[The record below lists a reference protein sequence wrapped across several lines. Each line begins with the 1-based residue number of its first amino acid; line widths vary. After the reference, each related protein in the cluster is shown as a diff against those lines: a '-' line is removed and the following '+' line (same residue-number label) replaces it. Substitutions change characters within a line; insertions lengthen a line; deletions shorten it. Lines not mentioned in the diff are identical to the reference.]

1 MSQFVGQNV
10 DGSYT
15 QKPYKTNFGNLNEI
29 LGNVTS
35 TKVLCNDGSIK
46 NQQSSP
52 NAEYGDACANNG
64 GRSANQPIDFVKYEQ
79 DQLNLERAKLNAV
92 MLEKNPNYNSL
103 TDKVFGK
110 QEGWSFTRAFRLG
123 GYTILGVILGRYV
136 AKNMGK
142 STNLGMVIGG
152 ILPYVAYKLSIE
164 YDKKQFSKQPQQAP
178 KQPVDMSNLTNI
190 NKGGNAMPLADT
202 DLQILSKIPSQ
213 FIIKSNGYNTTYY
226 KDTKDK
232 NLTGFS
238 AMFSVPDVYKQSGRT
253 DGSIGTS
260 SPIKITI
267 REFSDAYNEYLK
279 QPK

>member
-1 MSQFVGQNV
+1 MSKFDYSG
-10 DGSYT
+10 
-15 QKPYKTNFGNLNEI
+15 LNEI
-29 LGNVTS
+29 LNDKS
-35 TKVLCNDGSIK
+35 TIFPSVNISKPSVISNDKVIALQ
-46 NQQSSP
+46 NQKLQ
-52 NAEYGDACANNG
+52 
-64 GRSANQPIDFVKYEQ
+64 YEKEK
-79 DQLNLERAKLNAV
+79 LALEKDKMDAV
-92 MLEKNPNYNSL
+92 MSEMNNNYNSL

-152 ILPYVAYKLSIE
+152 ILPYVAYKLSLE
-164 YDKKQFSKQPQQAP
+164 YDKKQFSKLPQQAP
-178 KQPVDMSNLTNI
+178 KKPVDISNLTNI
-190 NKGGNAMPLADT
+190 NKGENAMPVI
-202 DLQILSKIPSQ
+202 DLDWQIASKIPSE
-213 FIIKSNGYNTTYY
+213 FIVKSNGFNTRYY
-226 KDTKDK
+226 KSPTDK

-238 AMFSVPDVYKQSGRT
+238 AMLSVPDVYKQSGVT

-267 REFSDAYNEYLK
+267 REFSDAYNEFLK

>member
-1 MSQFVGQNV
+1 M
-10 DGSYT
+10 
-15 QKPYKTNFGNLNEI
+15 
-29 LGNVTS
+29 
-35 TKVLCNDGSIK
+35 KVLAINK
-46 NQQSSP
+46 L
-52 NAEYGDACANNG
+52 
-64 GRSANQPIDFVKYEQ
+64 EQ
-79 DQLNLERAKLNAV
+79 DQKLQEQKAKLQEEIAKLNAV

-152 ILPYVAYKLSIE
+152 VLPYVAYKLSIE

-178 KQPVDMSNLTNI
+178 KQKVDMSNLNTP
-190 NKGGNAMPLADT
+190 NKGGLAMPVI
-202 DLQILSKIPSQ
+202 DLDWQIASKIPSE
-213 FIIKSNGYNTTYY
+213 FIVKSNGFNTRYY
-226 KDTKDK
+226 KSPTDK
-232 NLTGFS
+232 NLTGVS
-238 AMFSVPDVYKQSGRT
+238 AMVSVPDVYKQSSMTAGF
-253 DGSIGTS
+253 GTS

-267 REFSDAYNEYLK
+267 REFSDAYNEFLK